1 MIKRHN
7 VFITYYH
14 DQDQRAK
21 DQFVH
26 MMGDNIVDM
35 SVDIGD
41 IPDTNQPTEA
51 TLQRIREDYIAQAS
65 VTVVLIG
72 RCTWQR
78 KYVDWE
84 IAASLRETQTNLRC
98 GLLGILLP
106 GHPDFE
112 RECYLRRLIPP
123 RLAANCDGDES
134 FASAYDW
141 SSEPSKIRDWIHRA
155 FLRRRRQPDPDNSYP
170 LFADNRHT
178 DCSRG
183 WQS

>member
-1 MIKRHN
+1 MTTSHN

-14 DQDQRAK
+14 DHDQQAK
-21 DQFVH
+21 DRFVS
-26 MMGDNIVDM
+26 MMGNNIVDM

-41 IPDTNQPTEA
+41 ISDTNRPTEA

-78 KYVDWE
+78 KFVDWE
-84 IAASLRETQTNLRC
+84 IGASLRETRTNLRC

-106 GHPDFE
+106 SHPDFE
-112 RECYLRRLIPP
+112 REGYRSQLIPP
-123 RLAANCDGDES
+123 RLAANCGGDEP
-134 FASAYDW
+134 FASVYDW
-141 SSEPSKIRDWIHRA
+141 SGDPSKVRCWIHRA
-155 FLRRRRQPDPDNSYP
+155 FLRRRRQPDAANSYP

-178 DCSRG
+178 NCSLG

>member
-1 MIKRHN
+1 MTRRHN
-7 VFITYYH
+7 IFITYYH
-14 DQDQRAK
+14 DHDQRAK
-21 DQFVH
+21 DRFVR

-98 GLLGILLP
+98 GLLGIVLTS
-106 GHPDFE
+106 HPDFE
-112 RECYLRRLIPP
+112 RQSYRSRLIPP
-123 RLAANCDGDES
+123 RLAANCDGDDP
-134 FASAYDW
+134 FASIYDW
-141 SSEPSKIRDWIHRA
+141 SGDPAKVRGWIHLA
-155 FLRRRRQPDPDNSYP
+155 FLRRRNQPDPDNSYP

-183 WQS
+183 WQT